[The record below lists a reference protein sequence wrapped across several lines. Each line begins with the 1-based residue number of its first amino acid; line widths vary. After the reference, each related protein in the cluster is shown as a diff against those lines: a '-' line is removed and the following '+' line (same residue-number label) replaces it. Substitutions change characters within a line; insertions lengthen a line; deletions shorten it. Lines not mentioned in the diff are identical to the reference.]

1 MKNGIWGIAT
11 VLILHSTIFAAA
23 DDRPASA
30 LVSVT
35 GVATAEVRPDIATVT
50 LSVIDDKPAANDAIV
65 ENARLATAVI
75 DGLKAS
81 GIDSKDI
88 QTIGLSLYPVMS
100 EGKDPK
106 TGQPIKAVISGFHAS
121 NIIRARIRDIDRAG
135 ALVAASAQNGALYQ
149 GVSFEVSD
157 RDAREDALR
166 VQAVVDARRRA
177 ALYAQG
183 AELKLGA
190 LRSLAASAA
199 ERPTVYASAARAA
212 AAPAPLA
219 IEPGVITL
227 SETVSATWE
236 LVAP

>member
-1 MKNGIWGIAT
+1 MSQRTLALASAL
-11 VLILHSTIFAAA
+11 VLFAVAAHA
-23 DDRPASA
+23 DDRPAPA

-35 GVATAEVRPDIATVT
+35 GVAAVEVRPDTAIVT

-65 ENARLATAVI
+65 ENARIATGVI

-81 GIDSKDI
+81 GVDSKDI
-88 QTIGLSLYPVMS
+88 QTVGLSLYPVMS

-106 TGQPIKAVISGFHAS
+106 TGQPLKPVISGFHAS
-121 NIIRARIRDIDRAG
+121 NIIRVRVRDIDRAG

-149 GVSFEVSD
+149 GVSFEISD

-183 AELKLGA
+183 AELKLGS
-190 LRSLAASAA
+190 LRTLAGSAS
-199 ERPTVYASAARAA
+199 ERPALYASAARAA
-212 AAPAPLA
+212 AAPAPLT

-236 LVAP
+236 LIAP